1 MINHS
6 INNGTLTVFLEG
18 RIDTG
23 NAGQVE
29 QEIAEVLGDNEGAKL
44 VFDAGKLEYISSA
57 GLRVL
62 MKYRKELGEPVDVIE
77 VSGAIYEIFETT
89 GFVDLLNVQKKLREV
104 SVDGCELIGA
114 GGYGKV
120 YRLDDETIVK
130 IYNEGVSK
138 EFVAGEKE
146 SAKSA
151 FVLGIPTAISFDTV
165 KCGNSYGTIYEM
177 LDAKTVAQIVD
188 ADNSK
193 LQAMGYRM
201 ATKLKE
207 LHQIE
212 VPEGSHFESR
222 KDILKQWLT
231 TMENVLTSEEMEK
244 IGNLLDSIPDR
255 RTFLHGDYNSKNIM
269 VQNDDL
275 VLIDIGDAAYGHP
288 IFDIAMLMLAYI
300 VLPNSQKLPAEE
312 KHHLL
317 GFAPELGQQMWG
329 VMCGTYF
336 GVHSPEEIGE
346 ITNRTLPLM
355 YLYIAFQGI
364 STGRSKPEV
373 IVEHVLRPQLM
384 PLLDAGV
391 SLKVDF

>member
-1 MINHS
+1 MISHDV
-6 INNGTLTVFLEG
+6 NNGTVTVFLEG

-29 QEIAEVLGDNEGAKL
+29 TEIAKILEDNGGTKL
-44 VFDAGKLEYISSA
+44 VFDAGKLDYISSA

-62 MKYRKELGEPVDVIE
+62 MKFRKQLGEPVDVIE
-77 VSGAIYEIFETT
+77 VSGDVYEIFETT
-89 GFVDLLNVQKKLREV
+89 GFTDILNVQKKLREV

-130 IYNEGVSK
+130 IYNEAVTR

-151 FVLGIPTAISFDTV
+151 FVLGIPTAISFDMV
-165 KCGNSYGTIYEM
+165 KCGNCYGTIYEM
-177 LDAKTVAQIVD
+177 LNAKTVAQIVD
-188 ADNSK
+188 ADASK
-193 LQAMGYRM
+193 LQPMGFQM

-212 VPEGSHFESR
+212 VPEGSRFESR
-222 KDILKQWLT
+222 KDILKKWLA
-231 TMENVLTSEEMEK
+231 TMDTALTPEEMEK
-244 IGNLLDSIPDR
+244 IGAFIESIPER

-269 VQNDDL
+269 VQDGEL
-275 VLIDIGDAAYGHP
+275 QLIDIGDAAYGHP

-300 VLPNSQKLPAEE
+300 VLPNSQKLSAEE

-317 GFAPELGQQMWG
+317 GFAPDLGQQMWG

-336 GVHSPEEIGE
+336 GVQSPEEIGE
-346 ITNRTLPLM
+346 ITSRTLPLM
-355 YLYIAFQGI
+355 NLFIAFQGV
-364 STGRSKPEV
+364 STGRATPE
-373 IVEHVLRPQLM
+373 IMAEHVIRPQLM
-384 PLLDAGV
+384 PLLDAGT